1 MYLTVVSP
9 LFMTQVWGL
18 APSHAS
24 LRDRERTVSAGHM
37 WRRKINSHGDARARL
52 ASDDAGRRR
61 KAASQVAIGV
71 KGGPG
76 GGLTSYEA
84 VERSRESRN
93 KCDSEDGEVG
103 EHDDRQK

>member
-1 MYLTVVSP
+1 ML
-9 LFMTQVWGL
+9 MTQVWGL

-24 LRDRERTVSAGHM
+24 LRERGLVSAGHTGK
-37 WRRKINSHGDARARL
+37 RKINTHGDTRTGL
-52 ASDDAGRRR
+52 ASDNTGRRR
-61 KAASQVAIGV
+61 EAASQVAIGV

-76 GGLTSYEA
+76 GGLTSYKA